1 MCIQGIDP
9 KGDEGQQWLTDRL
22 WRIAS
27 DKLGARYHNGQLI
40 RSAEVVRKMHMNT
53 LTGKFWSRKICEIL

>member
-1 MCIQGIDP
+1 MCIQGMDP
-9 KGDEGQQWLTDRL
+9 KGDEAQQWLTDRL

-40 RSAEVVRKMHMNT
+40 RSAEVVRIEYPN
-53 LTGKFWSRKICEIL
+53 RKILE